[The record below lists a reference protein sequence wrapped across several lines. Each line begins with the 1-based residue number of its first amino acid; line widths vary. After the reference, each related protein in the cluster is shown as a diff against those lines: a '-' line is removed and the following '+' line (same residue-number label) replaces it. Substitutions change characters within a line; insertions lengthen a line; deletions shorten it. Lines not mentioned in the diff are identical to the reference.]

1 MKKLTARQALIDCIK
16 SDIEYT
22 WSYCQSMININ
33 AMEKVLELQ
42 EDLAALRHEL
52 AELEGGA

>member
-42 EDLAALRHEL
+42 EDLA
-52 AELEGGA
+52 ELEGGA